1 MPRRYKPQGE
11 RRIEPSRKGRV
22 LWRPGKPH
30 PLDVLFDEASAL
42 REELPGHLEELL
54 TSVQQLQD
62 ALHTLLEQE
71 QHFDDTAT
79 PVSEADHV
87 AFRAVAERFH
97 NRKHLDHLEAVFAV
111 IRRKRLAGRL
121 QAIKA
126 ALDLASGLLAEE
138 ESLSHEFLS
147 AMQAAQ
153 TTPAEEQVPNGDAVV
168 FPPEREDDE
177 DDVEQVAPLVLFPVE
192 PEDAGDDEQDDETE
206 QPAQQVDPQ
215 LSREEERVLN
225 LTEPLTP
232 LVTSVQQ
239 SRALLRSFE
248 ARLPE
253 LRDRLTEGNGWFDI
267 FYVSKRHLK
276 EEVKTFLQALGRER
290 RRKVV
295 VPKDIEQALHPS
307 VAQYFRQKRDD
318 LPIPK
323 ELVPLIFDFTEY
335 GPYAKYRWR
344 EKKRT
349 YTVSLGLDTDYPDL
363 PF

>member
-1 MPRRYKPQGE
+1 MPRRYKSQGE
-11 RRIEPSRKGRV
+11 RKIEQSRKGRV

-30 PLDVLFDEASAL
+30 PLDVLFDEAQTI

-62 ALHTLLEQE
+62 ALHTLLDQE
-71 QHFDDTAT
+71 HHFDDPAT
-79 PVSEADHV
+79 PLSEADHV

-97 NRKHLDHLEAVFAV
+97 NRKHVDHLEAVFAV

-153 TTPAEEQVPNGDAVV
+153 TTPAEEQGPDGDALV
-168 FPPEREDDE
+168 FPPEQE

-206 QPAQQVDPQ
+206 QSPPQQDSPQ

-248 ARLPE
+248 AQLPD
-253 LRDRLTEGNGWFDI
+253 LRAQLAAGNGWFDI
-267 FYVSKRHLK
+267 FYVNKKSLK
-276 EEVKTFLQALGRER
+276 AEVRIFLQALRREQK
-290 RRKVV
+290 RKIA
-295 VPKDIEQALHPS
+295 VPKDVEQAVHPE
-307 VAQYFRQKRDD
+307 VVRFFRRGDVT
-318 LPIPK
+318 PIPR
-323 ELVPLIFDFTEY
+323 ELEPYIFDFTEY

>member
-62 ALHTLLEQE
+62 ALHTLLDQE
-71 QHFDDTAT
+71 QHFDDPAT
-79 PVSEADHV
+79 PVSEADHI

-97 NRKHLDHLEAVFAV
+97 NRKHFDHLEAVFAV

-138 ESLSHEFLS
+138 ESLSHEFLG

-153 TTPAEEQVPNGDAVV
+153 TTPTEEQVPNGDTVV
-168 FPPEREDDE
+168 FPPEQEDDE
-177 DDVEQVAPLVLFPVE
+177 DEMEQVASLVLFPEE
-192 PEDAGDDEQDDETE
+192 PEDAGDEQGNERE
-206 QPAQQVDPQ
+206 QPPPQQVDPQ

-248 ARLPE
+248 AQLPD
-253 LRDRLTEGNGWFDI
+253 LRAHLAAGNGWFDI
-267 FYVSKRHLK
+267 FYVNKKSLK
-276 EEVKTFLQALGRER
+276 AEVRIFLQALRREQK
-290 RRKVV
+290 RKIA
-295 VPKDIEQALHPS
+295 VPKDVEQAVHPE
-307 VAQYFRQKRDD
+307 VVRFFRRGGE
-318 LPIPK
+318 LPPLPR
-323 ELVPLIFDFTEY
+323 ELEPYIFDFTEY

-344 EKKRT
+344 ESKRT